1 MVAIG
6 KHGLGADNMKIGS
19 GEETDVAVGADSHES
34 GSLDLTMRGFDD
46 ADATEAVRQSF
57 FDMKFHELYYNIEKP
72 LRKGAVQR

>member
-6 KHGLGADNMKIGS
+6 KHGLGADSMEVGG
-19 GEETDVAVGADSHES
+19 GEETNIAVSTDSHES

-72 LRKGAVQR
+72 LRKGAVQG